1 LAGSGRQEVTGGAG
15 GRHRQL
21 GQRAQVHIFYAP
33 HLGPPCVGE
42 RVCSLTPGGWGR
54 QVVGSSRAA
63 SDLTAV
69 AFPCS
74 TCRAWKIRPWRLAA
88 AGWVLVAVSARS
100 QDYHQQ
106 ETYRGTLSGVYVRV
120 TAATDRGLEISAGK
134 PPDHVQLSAVLP
146 EAAASWADSGLRVL
160 GAPDSAPVQ
169 HAPVTISGGMLV
181 DSTHNATSL
190 DRVLYSEPAACSL
203 FFADGANLNHV
214 RADVPCATAQQ
225 FLEGVRRAAALQ
237 VTYDQSDS
245 TSPAAAAARALRAAG
260 RRQDSLGLAAQ
271 LNRHRDSAA
280 GAIP

>member
-1 LAGSGRQEVTGGAG
+1 MHCAWGCLVRLTRAAAGRWC
-15 GRHRQL
+15 R
-21 GQRAQVHIFYAP
+21 
-33 HLGPPCVGE
+33 
-42 RVCSLTPGGWGR
+42 W
-54 QVVGSSRAA
+54 VVGSSRAA
-63 SDLTAV
+63 SDLSPV
-69 AFPCS
+69 AFLCS
-74 TCRAWKIRPWRLAA
+74 TCRAWKIRPWGLAA
-88 AGWVLVAVSARS
+88 AGYALVAVSARA
-100 QDYHQQ
+100 QDSHQQ

-120 TAATDRGLEISAGK
+120 PATTDRGLEISAGK

-160 GAPDSAPVQ
+160 GAPDSAPAQ

-245 TSPAAAAARALRAAG
+245 TSPASAAARALRAVV
-260 RRQDSLGLAAQ
+260 RRQDSLGYAAQ
-271 LNRHRDSAA
+271 LNHHRDSAA